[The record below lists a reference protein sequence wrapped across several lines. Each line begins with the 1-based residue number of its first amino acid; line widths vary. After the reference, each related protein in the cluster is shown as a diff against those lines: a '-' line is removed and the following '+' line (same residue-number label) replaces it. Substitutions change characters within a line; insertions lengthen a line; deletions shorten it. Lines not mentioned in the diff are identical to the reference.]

1 MNSRRFIFTLS
12 LKAERSYKPTLA
24 TGRAG
29 CNQLEAHQARLG
41 SQAEKLAL
49 SGYFPVY
56 RAKPTSECD
65 LSRSAWCP

>member
-29 CNQLEAHQARLG
+29 CSQIKDGGGRSRL
-41 SQAEKLAL
+41 SALAVL
-49 SGYFPVY
+49 FTQHAQPV
-56 RAKPTSECD
+56 CIV
-65 LSRSAWCP
+65 